1 MTDVGARPAGA
12 SYDTVVIGA
21 GLAGLTA
28 ALRLTEAGQ
37 RVAVLAKGVGAT
49 HLAPPT
55 IDVLGYTDR
64 PIDSPALAL
73 PEFAAANPQH
83 PYRQLSIELL
93 RGSLDWFKTRL
104 SDQGYRGGLDENFFV
119 PTAVGAAKP
128 TALLPETMAAGDLRQ
143 GGRFVFV
150 GLRGLKDFFPAYL
163 ADNVARAE
171 RPGDAPVTTRVVELA
186 PPLGQAGDVSSLG
199 FARRFEEADFRDA
212 VLTEL
217 DRNLVPGEIVG
228 FPAVLGIGGAGEVWR
243 ELEARLGLPVFEVP
257 TLPPSVPGIRIY
269 ETMTSALRRQGA
281 RLVIGS
287 TVAGAERS
295 NGRLEGVVAHTAG
308 RPLTYRARSFVLATG
323 GFASAGLELDSS
335 GKVREPALDLPVA
348 GLPGP
353 NEPLFGPGY
362 FDEHALSRAGVAVDE
377 SRRPVD
383 GDGVPVYKNLHAAGA
398 TLAGAV
404 PWREASGNGLSLA
417 SGYAAASA
425 ILEASQ

>member
-1 MTDVGARPAGA
+1 MTDARPRLADVG
-12 SYDTVVIGA
+12 YDTVVIGA

-28 ALRLTEAGQ
+28 ALRLAEAGQ
-37 RVAVLAKGVGAT
+37 RVAILAKGVGAT

-55 IDVLGYTDR
+55 IDVLGYANG
-64 PIDSPALAL
+64 PVDSPAQAL
-73 PEFAAANPQH
+73 PEFAAANPEH
-83 PYRQLSIELL
+83 PYRQLSIELV
-93 RGSLDWFKTRL
+93 RASLDWFKARL
-104 SDQGYRGGLDENFFV
+104 GDHGYRGGLDENFFV
-119 PTAVGAAKP
+119 PTALGVAKP
-128 TALLPETMAAGDLRQ
+128 TALLPETMAAGDLRE

-163 ADNVARAE
+163 ADNVAQTPLPGRAS
-171 RPGDAPVTTRVVELA
+171 VTTRVVELA
-186 PPLGQAGDVSSLG
+186 PPLGEARDVSSAG
-199 FARRFEEADFRDA
+199 FARRFEQPAFRES

-217 DRNLVPGEIVG
+217 RRNLVPGEIVG
-228 FPAVLGIGGAGEVWR
+228 FPAVLGIGGAQEVWR
-243 ELEARLGLPVFEVP
+243 ELETRLGHPVFEVP
-257 TLPPSVPGIRIY
+257 TLPPSVPGIRVY
-269 ETMTSALRRQGA
+269 DTMTSALRRQGA

-287 TVAGAERS
+287 TVAGAETGNS
-295 NGRLEGVVAHTAG
+295 RLEGVVAHTAG

-335 GKVREPALDLPVA
+335 GTVREPVFDLPVA
-348 GLPGP
+348 GLPGQ
-353 NEPLFGPGY
+353 NAPLFEPGY

-383 GDGVPVYKNLHAAGA
+383 DEGAPVYENLHAAGA

-425 ILEASQ
+425 ILEVSS